1 MAIETSIKKAGY
13 KYYVY
18 VQPGQIEY
26 FFDYQ
31 AACEYADAYNA
42 QVSEVDI

>member
-1 MAIETSIKKAGY
+1 MAIETTMKKAGY

-18 VQPGQIEY
+18 LGPGRIEY
-26 FFDYQ
+26 FFEFDAAQ
-31 AACEYADAYNA
+31 AYADVYNA